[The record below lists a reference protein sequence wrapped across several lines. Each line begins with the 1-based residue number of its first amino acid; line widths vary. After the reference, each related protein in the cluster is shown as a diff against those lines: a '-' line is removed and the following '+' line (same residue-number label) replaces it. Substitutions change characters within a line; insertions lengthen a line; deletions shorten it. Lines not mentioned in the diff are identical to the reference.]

1 MNETHIH
8 DPRPLA
14 RSEIESVLHMSR
26 STTYAPRE
34 NKGAMRD
41 KNFKKRP
48 FTDIAAAADTA
59 AKPVA
64 SEAGGNAQIAEPLAD
79 ADMVVTPEDT
89 GRSATSVDPS
99 ADQSATQLGQTQ
111 SGQMQEPPNDEANP
125 SPGTPAEQAE
135 SLENQDNPDT
145 AQDPSAAG
153 FTETLADNPTA
164 PVFEPTPI
172 AQASV
177 ITDAEVQDRIDEAY
191 ARGLAEGDGQARQRL
206 EDGCQRLENLATS
219 LMGHEAV
226 DIDDLASRIDTTILR
241 LASLRAGYAI
251 HEMPAP
257 FSAIVEK
264 LVRRIAKDAAAGTLM
279 LNTADLAV
287 VQPLLESRDSFLNIK
302 FKADDTLAP
311 GDIRVSVGSV
321 EAEDTLAQR
330 VDVSAGETDDA
341 GDLDEIGR
349 LVRDF
354 MNEPSD
360 VVASSETPSTLDG
373 DTPETDTPETDT
385 PETDIPGT
393 DEDVS

>member
-111 SGQMQEPPNDEANP
+111 LGQTQSGQMQEPPNDEANP

-172 AQASV
+172 AQASM
-177 ITDAEVQDRIDEAY
+177 IADAEVQDRIDEAY

-219 LMGHEAV
+219 LVGHEAV

-373 DTPETDTPETDT
+373 DTPETDIPG
-385 PETDIPGT
+385 TDIPGT